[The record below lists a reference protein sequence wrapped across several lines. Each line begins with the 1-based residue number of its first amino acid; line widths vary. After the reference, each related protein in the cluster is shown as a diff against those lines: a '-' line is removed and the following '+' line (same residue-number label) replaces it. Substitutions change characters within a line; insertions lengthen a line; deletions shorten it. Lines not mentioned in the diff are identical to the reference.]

1 MVQFTS
7 SLLLSKGWR
16 QTLQYTS
23 LLQVLGLSLC
33 VILIRNLYTF
43 RHATTTSN
51 NSNIKYELYSNA
63 KMLLKDRHFFY
74 LALGYMVSFLGYMIP
89 LVHLPTFALQ
99 HGLSSQQA
107 SLLLSVIGT
116 IRGV

>member
-33 VILIRNLYTF
+33 AILIKSLYTF
-43 RHATTTSN
+43 THTTTNTTTSSTT
-51 NSNIKYELYSNA
+51 NSSSDNVLYGVYNNA
-63 KMLLKDRHFFY
+63 KVLMHDRHFFY
-74 LALGYMVSFLGYMIP
+74 LAMGYMVCIVYVCI
-89 LVHLPTFALQ
+89 
-99 HGLSSQQA
+99 
-107 SLLLSVIGT
+107 
-116 IRGV
+116 

>member
-33 VILIRNLYTF
+33 AILIKSLYTF
-43 RHATTTSN
+43 THITTTTTSTTSTTN
-51 NSNIKYELYSNA
+51 NSNTSSNNVLNGVYNNA
-63 KMLLKDRHFFY
+63 KVLMHDRLFFY
-74 LALGYMVSFLGYMIP
+74 LAMGYMV
-89 LVHLPTFALQ
+89 
-99 HGLSSQQA
+99 
-107 SLLLSVIGT
+107 
-116 IRGV
+116 GV